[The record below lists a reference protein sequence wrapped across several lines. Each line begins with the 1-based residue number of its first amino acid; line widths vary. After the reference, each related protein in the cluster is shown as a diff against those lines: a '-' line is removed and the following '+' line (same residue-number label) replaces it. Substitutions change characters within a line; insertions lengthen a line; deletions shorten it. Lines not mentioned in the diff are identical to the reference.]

1 MSQRA
6 PHRLLVEE
14 RRRRILD
21 LVRTRER
28 LTVSELVKQF
38 GVSAVT
44 VRGDLDALASN
55 GEVVRSHGGAIKVR
69 ESFPDVPLN
78 VKETL
83 RHAEKVRI
91 GHAAAQLIRDDE
103 IIILDSGTTTAEIA
117 RHIKFLKLKSLTV
130 VTNALNIGLELANL
144 PHVRI
149 VMVGGLLRHTSYST
163 VGPHAEQTLR
173 GLNADR
179 LFLGVDALD
188 PEIGVSTPDLLEA
201 QVNRLMIKVSRE
213 VTAVVDSS
221 KFMRRSLSIIAE
233 MSAIHRVITDDN
245 ADPGTVEEFRAR
257 NIEVVLV

>member
-1 MSQRA
+1 MAQRP

-21 LVRTRER
+21 LIHTRER
-28 LTVSELVKQF
+28 LTVDELVRQF

-44 VRGDLDALASN
+44 VRGDLDALATS
-55 GEVVRSHGGAIKVR
+55 GEIVRSHGGAIKVR
-69 ESFPDVPLN
+69 DAFPDLPLN

-83 RHAEKVRI
+83 HHAEKVRI
-91 GHAAAQLIRDDE
+91 GYAAAQLIREDE
-103 IIILDSGTTTAEIA
+103 IVILDSGTTTAEIA
-117 RHIKFLKLKSLTV
+117 RQVKFLKLKSLTV
-130 VTNALNIGLELANL
+130 VTNALNVGLELANL

-149 VMVGGLLRHTSYST
+149 VMVGGLLRHTSSST

-188 PEIGVSTPDLLEA
+188 PDIGVSTPDLLEA

-213 VTAVVDSS
+213 VTAVADSS
-221 KFMRRSLSIIAE
+221 KFLRRSLSIIAE

-245 ADPGTVEEFRAR
+245 ADPRIVEQFRAR
-257 NIEVVLV
+257 NIEVLLV